1 MVCSDTHSIGVFA
14 NLPGFPANKTVA
26 ENLLEYR
33 LQVVE
38 TARDKKGL
46 KSIPR

>member
-1 MVCSDTHSIGVFA
+1 MLGSDGHSIGVFA
-14 NLPGFPANKTVA
+14 NLPGFSPNKAVA
-26 ENLLEYR
+26 KNLIECG

-38 TARDKKGL
+38 TARDKKQL

>member
-1 MVCSDTHSIGVFA
+1 MVGSDTHSISVFA
-14 NLPGFPANKTVA
+14 NLPGFSANKTVA
-26 ENLLEYR
+26 ENLIKYC

-38 TARDKKGL
+38 TARDKKLL

>member
-1 MVCSDTHSIGVFA
+1 MVGSDTHPISVFA
-14 NLPGFPANKTVA
+14 NLPGFSANKTVA
-26 ENLLEYR
+26 ENLIKYC

-38 TARDKKGL
+38 TARDKKRL

>member
-1 MVCSDTHSIGVFA
+1 MLGLYAPSIGVFA
-14 NLPGFPANKTVA
+14 NLPGFSANKTVA
-26 ENLLEYR
+26 ENLIEYG

-38 TARDKKGL
+38 TARDKKQL